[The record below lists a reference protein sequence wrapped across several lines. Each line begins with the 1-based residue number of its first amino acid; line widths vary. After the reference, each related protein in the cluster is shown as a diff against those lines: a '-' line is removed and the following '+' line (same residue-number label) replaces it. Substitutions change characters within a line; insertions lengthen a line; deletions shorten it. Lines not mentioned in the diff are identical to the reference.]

1 MNPTQQVLANPIIWM
16 ILGLALVS
24 YSVLLHLI
32 FSSNSSEESQM
43 KTTGWLQTLPA
54 MLSALPLLGLL
65 GTIIGL
71 LQTFGQMAV
80 GGIDVQ
86 QLLSS
91 SIADAMLTTEVG
103 LLMVIPGWVM
113 LSALQRKQQNM
124 QLRIQAQ
131 HSRQLEPQFT
141 ELQGAQ

>member
-32 FSSNSSEESQM
+32 FSRNSSEESQM

-71 LQTFGQMAV
+71 LQTFGQMAA

-131 HSRQLEPQFT
+131 HSQQLEPQFT